1 MKADTWEEF
10 QALPEAVRND
20 VLEKRRY
27 WNVDYE
33 SWYEHLIDDFKED
46 MAELGVAVNQVYFS
60 GFYSQG
66 DGACFDGRI
75 DDKTKLFAL
84 PEFAEYAALKEGEHG
99 LYSVSWYSRGRYC
112 HEESLNF
119 SFSLNQENEPWER
132 NYDNPLRYQVD
143 KIAYDDAMA
152 LMAKFEPAFTEWVK
166 SKCRELYSTLE
177 EEYDYQTEDEQ
188 VIESLIA
195 NDCLNEAV
203 AQACEALGIEEPED
217 EDEHV

>member
-1 MKADTWEEF
+1 MNITTWEEF
-10 QALPEAVRND
+10 QALPDNVRED

-27 WNVDYE
+27 WNVDGE
-33 SWYEHLIDDFKED
+33 SWHEHIIDGFKEQ
-46 MAELGVAVNQVYFS
+46 MAELGITANQVYFS

-66 DGACFDGRI
+66 DGACFEGSI
-75 DDKTKLFAL
+75 DDTIKVLDL
-84 PEFAEYAALKEGEHG
+84 PEFTQFAALKEGERC
-99 LYSVSWYSRGRYC
+99 LRAVSWYSRGRYC

-119 SFSLNQENEPWER
+119 SFSLNEESEPWAR
-132 NYDNPLRYQVD
+132 DYDNPLRYQAD

-152 LMAKFEPAFTEWVK
+152 LMTKFEPAFTEWVK

-188 VIESLIA
+188 VVESLIA

-203 AQACEALGIEEPED
+203 AQACEHLGVEL
-217 EDEHV
+217 DEHV

>member
-1 MKADTWEEF
+1 MNITTWEEF
-10 QALPEAVRND
+10 QALPDNVRED

-27 WNVDYE
+27 WNVDDE
-33 SWYEHLIDDFKED
+33 SWHEHIIDGFKEQ
-46 MAELGVAVNQVYFS
+46 MAELGITANQVYFS

-66 DGACFDGRI
+66 DGACFEGSI
-75 DDKTKLFAL
+75 DDKEKVFAL
-84 PEFAEYAALKEGEHG
+84 PEFAEFAALKEGEHG

-112 HEESLNF
+112 HEESLSFEF
-119 SFSLNQENEPWER
+119 SPNDGSEPWER

-152 LMAKFEPAFTEWVK
+152 LMAKFEPVFTEWVK

-177 EEYDYQTEDEQ
+177 EEYEYQTEDEQ
-188 VIESLIA
+188 VVESLIA

-203 AQACEALGIEEPED
+203 AQACEHLEVEL
-217 EDEHV
+217 DEHV